1 MSLLYNVNMSSQT
14 LQGSNLILLPLVK
27 QTVVGMGVKLNY
39 LRCTIQ
45 TILPICGASAACPFI
60 ATGPLILSPFHL
72 IIVLEGTAL

>member
-1 MSLLYNVNMSSQT
+1 
-14 LQGSNLILLPLVK
+14 
-27 QTVVGMGVKLNY
+27 MGVKLNY